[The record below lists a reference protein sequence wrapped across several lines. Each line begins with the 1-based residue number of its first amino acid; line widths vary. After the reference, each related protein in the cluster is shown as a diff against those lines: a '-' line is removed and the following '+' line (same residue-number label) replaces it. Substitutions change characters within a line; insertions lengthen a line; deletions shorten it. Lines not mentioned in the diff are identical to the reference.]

1 MLKQGEP
8 NPLNVHQLRQV
19 NHCPPHFEKVIVDL
33 PNIETKQITDWLYE
47 NLEGRFYVGIVDAVS
62 TGWPHAESTGY
73 ERYVLVGFEIP
84 SEATYFTLTL
94 PTLDTH

>member
-19 NHCPPHFEKVIVDL
+19 KHCPPHFEKVIVDL
-33 PNIETKQITDWLYE
+33 PDIETKQITDWLYE
-47 NLEGRFYVGIVDAVS
+47 NLEGRFYVGIVDV
-62 TGWPHAESTGY
+62 
-73 ERYVLVGFEIP
+73 VLGLSNIDRKQMVAFELH
-84 SEATYFTLTL
+84 SEATYFTLAL